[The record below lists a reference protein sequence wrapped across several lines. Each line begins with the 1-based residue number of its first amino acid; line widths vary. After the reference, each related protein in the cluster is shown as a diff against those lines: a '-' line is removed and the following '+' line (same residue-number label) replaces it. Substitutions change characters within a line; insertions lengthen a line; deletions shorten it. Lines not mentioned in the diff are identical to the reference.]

1 MKASDL
7 RVPPEMPVEEL
18 IHFLE
23 GIVYAEKYYGIGVPT
38 VKQEVE
44 FEEMEAKE

>member
-1 MKASDL
+1 MRASDI

-23 GIVYAEKYYGIGVPT
+23 GIVYAEKFYKIEEAPVQQ
-38 VKQEVE
+38 VLN